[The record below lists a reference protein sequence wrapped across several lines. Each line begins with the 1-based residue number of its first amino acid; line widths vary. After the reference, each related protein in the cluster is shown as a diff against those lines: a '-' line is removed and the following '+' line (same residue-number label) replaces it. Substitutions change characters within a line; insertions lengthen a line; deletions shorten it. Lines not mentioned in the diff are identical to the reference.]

1 MPLGVPSAARH
12 SPNGQHIPTL
22 TLFEISMQTSRPQET
37 FEQQAGAIR
46 NRVYGEEGL
55 LSKLSRILLD
65 KYPRSGI
72 IMTRAPVPVEKPLY
86 WIGSSLKDITR
97 FPSDVQRSVGFAL
110 GAAQYGGKHP
120 AAKPWK
126 GEGPGILEVVK
137 DYDGDTYRA
146 IYTVRF
152 AQAVYVLHV
161 FQKKSPRGIE
171 TRQSDVALVRERLKV
186 AQRDYEERHG

>member
-1 MPLGVPSAARH
+1 
-12 SPNGQHIPTL
+12 
-22 TLFEISMQTSRPQET
+22 
-37 FEQQAGAIR
+37 
-46 NRVYGEEGL
+46 
-55 LSKLSRILLD
+55 
-65 KYPRSGI
+65 
-72 IMTRAPVPVEKPLY
+72 MTRPPVPGEKPLY
-86 WIGSSLKDITR
+86 WIGSSLKDIAR

-110 GAAQYGGKHP
+110 SAAQYGGKHP

-137 DYDGDTYRA
+137 DYAGDTYRA

-152 AQAVYVLHV
+152 AQAVYVLHA
-161 FQKKSPRGIE
+161 FQKKSKRGIE